1 MFIERLIIY
10 KRWISYN
17 AILLIIISYKIQR
30 REILLNIITLKQY
43 YYKTEQYNWK
53 YNLIIKEYSVWWL

>member
-17 AILLIIISYKIQR
+17 TILLIIILYKIQQ
-30 REILLNIITLKQY
+30 REILLNIIILKQY

-53 YNLIIKEYSVWWL
+53 YNLIIREYSV